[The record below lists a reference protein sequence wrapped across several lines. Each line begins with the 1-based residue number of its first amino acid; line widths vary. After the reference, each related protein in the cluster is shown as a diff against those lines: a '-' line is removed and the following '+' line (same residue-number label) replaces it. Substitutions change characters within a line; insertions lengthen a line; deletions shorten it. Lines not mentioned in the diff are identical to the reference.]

1 MRVIFQD
8 EEMLDGE
15 IVLDEI
21 YIQLVGRRDEET
33 MVNDETIKGMIG
45 KMQNP

>member
-15 IVLDEI
+15 IVLDEV
-21 YIQLVGRRDEET
+21 YVKLVGCIEEEPLLT
-33 MVNDETIKGMIG
+33 DDTIKNMIT
-45 KMQNP
+45 KKSS